1 MFIPNNFTQVS
12 TAPTSFSTRQATPKS
27 KNHKMLISIGF
38 GIIPTALLVF
48 AHFGII

>member
-12 TAPTSFSTRQATPKS
+12 TAPTSFSTRQVKPKS

-38 GIIPTALLVF
+38 GLVPTVFLVL

>member
-38 GIIPTALLVF
+38 GLISTAFLVL
-48 AHFGII
+48 ANFGLI